1 LELAQALQA
10 VQMLQA
16 AMAHLQ
22 FSTPTLL
29 LVEVVE
35 VVSKTQEVAE
45 WPQTQV
51 DRAEAVCTEHPG
63 PILAMVQPVKVILAG
78 QSIPVT

>member
-1 LELAQALQA
+1 M
-10 VQMLQA
+10 V
-16 AMAHLQ
+16 HLQ
-22 FSTPTLL
+22 SSILTLL